1 MGESVSLTRRAM
13 LCTSIAGGA
22 ALALGAVSSGEA
34 SAHEPSDTVS
44 EGACTQYGFL
54 VAVSRCSG
62 CGRCVEACRKEN
74 GLSDDTP
81 DRRVVS
87 AFQRERGRT
96 FFASTSCMHC
106 AEPSCM
112 DVCPAGAILKDGNGV
127 VRVDSDRCIGCKYC
141 YQACPYGVPHYN
153 SVAMDKCDC
162 CQASGVVLGEED
174 PYCVR
179 ACKFGALKFGPIDE
193 LASAMGDAV
202 VPIAEANNPS
212 CLVLGVGR

>member
-13 LCTSIAGGA
+13 LCASIASGA
-22 ALALGAVSSGEA
+22 ALALGAASSEEAIAREAPGTA
-34 SAHEPSDTVS
+34 SADT
-44 EGACTQYGFL
+44 CTQYGFL

-62 CGRCVEACRKEN
+62 CGRCIEACRKEN

-81 DRRVVS
+81 DRRTVS
-87 AFQRERGRT
+87 TFQRDRGRT

-112 DVCPAGAILKDGNGV
+112 GVCPAGAISKDGNGV
-127 VRVDSDRCIGCKYC
+127 VRVDSERCIGCKYC
-141 YQACPYGVPHYN
+141 YQACPYGVPRYN

-174 PYCVR
+174 PHCVR

-193 LASAMGDAV
+193 LADAMGDAA
-202 VPIAEANNPS
+202 VPIAEANSPS